1 MHARAAA
8 VQDTLDT
15 VFRAESGRVIAAVI
29 REVGDFDLA
38 EDVVQ
43 DAIAA
48 ALETWPNRGVPA
60 SPGAWLTTTARRK
73 AIDRLRRE
81 ARRLDKEALLQRLV
95 DIERQASVE
104 EDDVV
109 PSAIPDDRLRLIFTC
124 CHPALSFDA
133 RVALTLRTLGGLSTA
148 EIANAFL
155 LGEETLAQRLV
166 RAKKKIR
173 EACIPYRVPPD
184 HLLPERLESVL
195 AVIYLIFNEGYLASA
210 GDALTRQELSGE
222 AIRLGRLLTQLMPDE
237 PEAIGLLAL
246 MLLHESRRV
255 ARTTADGDLVLL
267 EDQDRSRWD
276 AELIGEGRELLVRAL
291 RQGRHGFYQVQAA
304 ISAVHADARAA
315 RDTDWRQI
323 VSLYDVL
330 LRLNPSPVARLNHA
344 VAVAMAS
351 GPRAGLSLIEP
362 LMASGELADYVPLY
376 IARAD
381 LLRRADCVPEA
392 RAAYQE
398 ALARTQNASER
409 EFLHRRLAALG

>member
-81 ARRLDKEALLQRLV
+81 ARRLDKE
-95 DIERQASVE
+95 
-104 EDDVV
+104 
-109 PSAIPDDRLRLIFTC
+109 
-124 CHPALSFDA
+124 
-133 RVALTLRTLGGLSTA
+133 TLRTLGGLSTA

-276 AELIGEGRELLVRAL
+276 VELIGEGRELLVRAL

-351 GPRAGLSLIEP
+351 GPRAGLWLIEP